1 MLCTGGLYVILKEA
15 WLVCKT
21 RSGDRL
27 CWELEELKRP
37 KKGGCRP
44 RNPTCDGSVPT
55 DAFLRARSRREG
67 HTRLGRTGFAERSRG
82 PSTLRWCGCKVDSG
96 LESAQLGDKNESE
109 PSCVLT
115 ETVHRGARGPSVVG
129 PRSHGAQGTPCVF
142 GGATRTWTFL
152 TH

>member
-27 CWELEELKRP
+27 CWELEEFKRP

-67 HTRLGRTGFAERSRG
+67 HKRLGRTVLAERSHG
-82 PSTLRWCGCKVDSG
+82 PSGLRWCGGKVTGG
-96 LESAQLGDKNESE
+96 LESAQLGGKHESGQ
-109 PSCVLT
+109 SCVLPAHG
-115 ETVHRGARGPSVVG
+115 VRLWFGPGLLVRNRT
-129 PRSHGAQGTPCVF
+129 PRVF
-142 GGATRTWTFL
+142 GGATRAWSFL
-152 TH
+152 TN